1 MWWNGPGPGWG
12 PMYGWWIM
20 PIFGIFFLLIIL
32 FIVSRFFGSSGGF
45 CGRPP
50 ADRDG
55 GIEELRKEIRA
66 LRDEVKELKER
77 DRKADKQ

>member
-20 PIFGIFFLLIIL
+20 PIFGIVFLVIIL
-32 FIVSRFFGSSGGF
+32 FVISRFFGGGF

-50 ADRDG
+50 LDRPG
-55 GIEELRKEIRA
+55 GDDIKELKQEIQE
-66 LRDEVKELKER
+66 LRDEIKALKK
-77 DRKADKQ
+77 RK